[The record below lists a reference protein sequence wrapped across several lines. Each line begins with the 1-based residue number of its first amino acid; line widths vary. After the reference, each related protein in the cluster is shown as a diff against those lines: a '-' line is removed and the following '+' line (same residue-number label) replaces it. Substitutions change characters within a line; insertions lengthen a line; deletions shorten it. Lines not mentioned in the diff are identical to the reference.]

1 MVVTRSQSIIN
12 EKKLAQKKILNN
24 NLNDVIQEDNH
35 DDVNDKDYLPEEE
48 YYDEDYD
55 EDYYEDYYEDYE
67 EEEIV
72 NHEEYLKEKEKV
84 CKVIN
89 KLINDVLTLNKQKK
103 IRLQSEQDDEPEYI
117 NVMFELFDNIIE
129 KDKYLMY
136 KGEEQF
142 NKLYQVVQDKLY
154 EFIISIFIN
163 YKRPDLSY
171 KLYYNYKDYFNL
183 DFDKCF
189 INIYQNQNENQ
200 NQDENQD
207 NNNSK

>member
-1 MVVTRSQSIIN
+1 MVVTRSQSIVN
-12 EKKLAQKKILNN
+12 EKKLVQKKFLNN

-35 DDVNDKDYLPEEE
+35 VDVDDKDYLPEEE
-48 YYDEDYD
+48 DYEEDYD
-55 EDYYEDYYEDYE
+55 EDYEEDYD

-84 CKVIN
+84 CKVIG
-89 KLINDVLTLNKQKK
+89 KIINDITTLNKQKK
-103 IRLQSEQDDEPEYI
+103 IRLQSDQDDEPEYI

-142 NKLYQVVQDKLY
+142 NKLYKVVQDKLY

-189 INIYQNQNENQ
+189 INIYQNKNQ

-207 NNNSK
+207 DNNSE